1 MLLWNRGEIK
11 TCESVVLLQMTPS
24 FSDGGQVGWV
34 VILELLKDVPNEL
47 RVATPWGPSSLWLC
61 TLVG

>member
-1 MLLWNRGEIK
+1 MVSHHMLLWNRGEIK

-47 RVATPWGPSSLWLC
+47 LPGA
-61 TLVG
+61 LVPCGSALL